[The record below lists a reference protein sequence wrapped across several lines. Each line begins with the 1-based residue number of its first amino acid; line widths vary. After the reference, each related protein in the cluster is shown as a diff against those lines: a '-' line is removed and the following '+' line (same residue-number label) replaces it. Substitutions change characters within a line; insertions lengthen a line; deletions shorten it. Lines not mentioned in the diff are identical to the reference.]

1 MVATPVFGQLGNGG
15 FQSRAQRRS
24 PPQLRGQSFD
34 RSQSGGTN
42 VVFHPLHIVIDHP
55 IIETEKFEEIGKE
68 FMPVCDIAGEHFTG
82 RG

>member
-1 MVATPVFGQLGNGG
+1 M
-15 FQSRAQRRS
+15 
-24 PPQLRGQSFD
+24 
-34 RSQSGGTN
+34 
-42 VVFHPLHIVIDHP
+42 FHPLHIVIDHP